1 MINIFRSLGYS
12 ATGMAAIAWL
22 SIILILTC
30 VAGPNPDGDLT
41 TYFADNIIAEED
53 VDKSGYS
60 FAELSENLFLLV
72 ANMNI
77 TLLIFTI
84 FMTLSWVIGS
94 HYLNIDAPGKAKI
107 YAIHWLIFTGIYVAI
122 VIGIISFFISSAQF
136 AAAQQIGGPGS
147 FRLFLF
153 GTIYYSLI
161 YYVGVLLGTARF
173 ARSSVLFANKLPG
186 NL

>member
-1 MINIFRSLGYS
+1 MHEFELINNYFLKIAKKNKS
-12 ATGMAAIAWL
+12 ALNLNDDVFFDKKKGVVI
-22 SIILILTC
+22 S
-30 VAGPNPDGDLT
+30 VD
-41 TYFADNIIAEED
+41 TYN
-53 VDKSGYS
+53 
-60 FAELSENLFLLV
+60 
-72 ANMNI
+72 
-77 TLLIFTI
+77 
-84 FMTLSWVIGS
+84 IGS
-94 HYLNIDAPGKAKI
+94 HFLNIDAPGKAKI

>member
-1 MINIFRSLGYS
+1 MINIFKSLGYS
-12 ATGMAAIAWL
+12 AIGMAAIAWL

-30 VAGPNPDGDLT
+30 IAGPDPDGNLT
-41 TYFADNIIAEED
+41 AYFADNIISEED

-122 VIGIISFFISSAQF
+122 VIVIISFFISSSHF
-136 AAAQQIGGPGS
+136 AAAQQIGTAGS
-147 FRLFLF
+147 TLLYFLE
-153 GTIYYSLI
+153 TIYYTLI